1 MSWKDLVGLGIILIG
16 VVLFLYG
23 GNYFNA
29 TVGWTGVYLIIG
41 GFLVEI
47 ILYVYGEFKKK
58 SS

>member
-1 MSWKDLVGLGIILIG
+1 VSWKDLVGLGIILVG

>member
-41 GFLVEI
+41 GFFVEI
-47 ILYVYGEFKKK
+47 ILYVYGEFKKR

>member
-1 MSWKDLVGLGIILIG
+1 MSWKDLVGLGIILMG

-47 ILYVYGEFKKK
+47 ILYVYGQFKKK

>member
-41 GFLVEI
+41 GFLIEI